1 MTGPAVLAGVGHCSD
16 YRRPKEPS
24 VDREARLSLYD
35 QVTTKQASQRGFDC
49 RIFRVDLNSWKTE
62 LNNTKLLPIDKGLL
76 NTT

>member
-35 QVTTKQASQRGFDC
+35 QVTTNRPHREDSIAGSLGLTSILGR
-49 RIFRVDLNSWKTE
+49 LN
-62 LNNTKLLPIDKGLL
+62 
-76 NTT
+76 